1 MQVQLQELEVEVALT
16 QDLMQEVEEQVVQVE
31 VVLKEHQEQELL
43 VEEMEQL
50 ILAVAVELAEEEF
63 QLEQVVMVDLAV
75 LDRDWETTK
84 V

>member
-1 MQVQLQELEVEVALT
+1 MQVQLQELEAEVAVT

-75 LDRDWETTK
+75 L